1 MERALNTLPMQTY
14 VRTRVETIVVDI
26 GDTPSGTVPLDL
38 EKPSNVTVI
47 VASVSFI
54 GSPEVFIGAI
64 DRTPTLADFDVI
76 MGPVDTNFVK
86 SQGRV
91 TLHLPEGQHEFRWKS
106 CSTGDVLQPF
116 PQDSSR
122 LVLAID
128 Q

>member
-1 MERALNTLPMQTY
+1 MERALNTLPIQTY
-14 VRTRVETIVVDI
+14 VRTRVETIVVDV
-26 GDTPSGTVPLDL
+26 GDASSGTVPLDL

-47 VASVSFI
+47 VASVAFT
-54 GSPEVFIGAI
+54 GSPEVFVGAI

-76 MGPVDTNFVK
+76 MGPTDQQFVK

-91 TLHLPEGQHEFRWKS
+91 TLHLPEGQHEFRWKA
-106 CSTGDVLQPF
+106 CSTGDVPQAF
-116 PQDSSR
+116 PEVCSR